1 MGIFPGFGSWIN
13 QNTQQSHDQRSGN
26 VKQKSMSEENTH
38 EERDEMK
45 EQLKL
50 WRDEN
55 KKKQWYDPP
64 PKVKVETRN
73 DLEWGLCHMQ
83 MEFTLGLPPQAA
95 YDVLT
100 NPDNQPYSKMIKNRE
115 LLENISRK
123 IESENKGKNSQIVD
137 SEKALS
143 WNFLWWSGTIPIRL
157 YFIEKPRELA
167 VLYGKQKNEMRYMA
181 MFEGSYEVEP
191 MYVDSERFCKH
202 MKPKSREE
210 YRKCS
215 GGQGRIASKVKLDQI
230 FKPSPLFNVP
240 PISWFIRK
248 VTVKTTKT
256 LAEDL
261 QTASAVIRGI

>member
-13 QNTQQSHDQRSGN
+13 QNTQQSHDQGESKRSGN

-64 PKVKVETRN
+64 PKVK
-73 DLEWGLCHMQ
+73 
-83 MEFTLGLPPQAA
+83 
-95 YDVLT
+95 
-100 NPDNQPYSKMIKNRE
+100 
-115 LLENISRK
+115 ENISRK

-167 VLYGKQKNEMRYMA
+167 KNEMRYMA